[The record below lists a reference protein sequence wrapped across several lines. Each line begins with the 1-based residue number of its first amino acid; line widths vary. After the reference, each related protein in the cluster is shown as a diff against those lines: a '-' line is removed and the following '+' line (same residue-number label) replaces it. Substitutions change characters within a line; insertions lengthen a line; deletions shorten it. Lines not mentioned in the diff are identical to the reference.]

1 MCFCEADLNKEE
13 SCKKG
18 LKWFEYNYDIKEWDN
33 LELFYNQYV
42 NIECQENNRIQ
53 IEKDVDRTYP
63 NSKLYQSSF
72 MKDKLI

>member
-1 MCFCEADLNKEE
+1 VTKIFIKKNIIRERKMCFCEADLNKEE

-42 NIECQENNRIQ
+42 NIECQENNRI
-53 IEKDVDRTYP
+53 
-63 NSKLYQSSF
+63 
-72 MKDKLI
+72 

>member
-42 NIECQENNRIQ
+42 NKDARNNF
-53 IEKDVDRTYP
+53 VL
-63 NSKLYQSSF
+63 S
-72 MKDKLI
+72 